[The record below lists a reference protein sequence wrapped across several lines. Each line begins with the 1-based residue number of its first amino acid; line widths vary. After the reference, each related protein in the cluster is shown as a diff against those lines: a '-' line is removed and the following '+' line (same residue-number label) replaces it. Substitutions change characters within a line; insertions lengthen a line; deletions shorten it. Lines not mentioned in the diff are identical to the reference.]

1 MDTLSRWLRPVVL
14 IIQRVFY
21 LSLFR
26 SSCTDVFCKN
36 GVLRNF
42 AKFTG
47 KQLCQRFFFD
57 KVAGLRPVK
66 FLRAPFLTEQL
77 WWLLLI
83 ISINSRCRCTSKETF
98 RQILSN
104 VRFYNKFPFK
114 INLNTFFYFFLFINI
129 QRSNYRHKVASQEFP
144 ERSEVCSRPQAKNI
158 FDFSRQF

>member
-1 MDTLSRWLRPVVL
+1 MRKEKVYTSH
-14 IIQRVFY
+14 
-21 LSLFR
+21 R
-26 SSCTDVFCKN
+26 SSRSDVLCKK

-47 KQLCQRFFFD
+47 KQLCQRLFFD
-57 KVAGLRPVK
+57 KVACLRPVK

-114 INLNTFFYFFLFINI
+114 INLSTFFYFFLFINI
-129 QRSNYRHKVASQEFP
+129 QRSNYRHRVASQEFP
-144 ERSEVCSRPQAKNI
+144 ERSKVCSRPQAKNV
-158 FDFSRQF
+158 FDFAKHF

>member
-1 MDTLSRWLRPVVL
+1 M
-14 IIQRVFY
+14 FY

-26 SSCTDVFCKN
+26 SSCTDVLCKK

-47 KQLCQRFFFD
+47 KQLCQRLFFD
-57 KVAGLRPVK
+57 KVACLRPVK
-66 FLRAPFLTEQL
+66 FLRATFLTEQL

-114 INLNTFFYFFLFINI
+114 INLSTFFYFFLFINI
-129 QRSNYRHKVASQEFP
+129 QRSNYRHRVASQEFP
-144 ERSEVCSRPQAKNI
+144 ERSKVCSRPQAKNV
-158 FDFSRQF
+158 FDFAKHF